1 MIRSFFAPDVD
12 VALTEPDGGGT
23 PTGTGDGFSG
33 AGLEAGVWVH
43 QVGGSVGDFGDEMF
57 VVLAG
62 RGTVTCQNG
71 GRIDLAPGVVGMLRA
86 GDITTWDITEPLRK
100 VWIVCA
106 SA

>member
-12 VALTEPDGGGT
+12 VALAEPEGGGT
-23 PTGTGDGFSG
+23 PTGIGDGFSG

-57 VVLAG
+57 VVLSG

-71 GRIDLAPGVVGMLRA
+71 GRIDLAPGVVGLLTA

-100 VWIVCA
+100 VWIVA
-106 SA
+106 AGA